1 MKKSN
6 GLLNG
11 RSRNLSRHHKPSQLA
26 IRDVIKAFSIGDH
39 VAIVPKGSSRDI
51 PHPRFK
57 GKVGTV
63 LGVRGVAYIVDV
75 KDIKAHKQ
83 LIVSAKH
90 LEKVSV

>member
-6 GLLNG
+6 GLLSG
-11 RSRNLSRHHKPSQLA
+11 RSRNLSRHHRPSQLA
-26 IRDVIKAFSIGDH
+26 IRDVIKAFGIGDR

-57 GKVGTV
+57 GKVGTI
-63 LGVRGVAYIVDV
+63 LGVRGDAYVVDV

-90 LEKVSV
+90 LEKVSS

>member
-11 RSRNLSRHHKPSQLA
+11 RSRNLARHHRPSQLA
-26 IRDVIKAFSIGDH
+26 IRDVIKSFSIGDK

-57 GKVGTV
+57 GRIGTV
-63 LGVRGVAYIVDV
+63 TGARGDAYIVDV

-83 LIVSAKH
+83 LIVSVKH
-90 LEKVSV
+90 LEKVSL